1 METKAAPR
9 YNIVTLGCEKNSVDS
24 EGMGQVLAE
33 AGYTDAARP
42 EEADVLIVNT
52 CGFLQA
58 STGESL
64 AALQRLAQHK
74 RADQLLIAAGC
85 ATQRYGADIA
95 HDVPGV
101 DGLLSTRQWPQ
112 IARLADHLRDQQAQ
126 GLLPARVTG
135 DDPVAALQAR
145 VSSIE
150 QAVLAPVQPTAELKR
165 FRRKP
170 QGASA
175 YVKISEGCD
184 HSCAFCIIPAIR
196 GKHIS
201 RPLAEIAGEVRELT
215 EQGVQEAI
223 FIAQD
228 STYYGLD
235 LGLRDGL
242 AQLLEAVAAEAPAI
256 RWIRLM
262 YAYPTQITPRLIETM
277 ARLPQVAKYLD
288 MPLQHGHPDTLRRM
302 RRPNNLPRV
311 RRLIAELRA
320 AMPEIALRSTFIV
333 GFPGETDAEFGALLD
348 FLTEIQFDHVGMF
361 MYSPEEGT
369 PGATLPDQVPE
380 RVKQRR
386 YKQAMQVQQRIA
398 AAKNATWVGR
408 TLDVLIEGDGTVTD
422 ERGRQSPI
430 LAGRYY
436 RQAPEVDGLVFV
448 KGHPGV
454 TPGQVVRVRVQQA
467 TEYDLW
473 GKVVGPPGGKGA

>member
-1 METKAAPR
+1 MDQKTAPR

-24 EGMGQVLAE
+24 EGMGQTLAE
-33 AGYTDAARP
+33 AGYAGAARP

-64 AALQRLAQHK
+64 AALQKLAAAK
-74 RADQLLIAAGC
+74 RPDQLLVAAGC
-85 ATQRYGADIA
+85 ATQRYGAEFADQ
-95 HDVPGV
+95 VPGV

-112 IARLADHLRDQQAQ
+112 IAKLVDSLREQQAA
-126 GLLPARVTG
+126 GTLPVRTDG

-145 VSSIE
+145 AASIE
-150 QAVLAPVQPTAELKR
+150 AALLAPVQPTAELKR
-165 FRRKP
+165 FKRKP

-184 HSCAFCIIPAIR
+184 HSCAFCIIPDIR

-201 RPLAEIAGEVRELT
+201 RPIAEIAGEVRELT
-215 EQGVQEAI
+215 EQGVREVM

-228 STYYGLD
+228 STYYGVD
-235 LGLRDGL
+235 LKKRDGL
-242 AQLLEAVAAEAPAI
+242 AELLEAVAVEAPDL
-256 RWIRLM
+256 RWLRLM

-277 ARLPQVAKYLD
+277 ARLPQVCHYLD
-288 MPLQHGHPDTLRRM
+288 MPLQHGHPETLRRM
-302 RRPNNLPRV
+302 RRPNDVDRV
-311 RRLIAELRA
+311 RRLIADLRA
-320 AMPEIALRSTFIV
+320 AMPDIALRSTFIV
-333 GFPGETDAEFGALLD
+333 GFPGETDAEFQTLLD

-361 MYSPEEGT
+361 IYSPEEGT
-369 PGATLPDQVPE
+369 RGAAMPDQVPE

-386 YKQAMQVQQRIA
+386 YKQAMQHQQGIA
-398 AAKNATWVGR
+398 AKRNAGWVGR
-408 TLDVLIEGDGTVTD
+408 RIDVLIEGDGTVED
-422 ERGRQSPI
+422 GRGRQTPI

-454 TPGQVVRVRVQQA
+454 RVGDVVPVRVQQA

-473 GKVVGPPGGKGA
+473 GKVIADRPRP

>member
-1 METKAAPR
+1 MIETKTPPR

-33 AGYTDAARP
+33 AGYADAAGADD
-42 EEADVLIVNT
+42 ADVLIVNT

-64 AALQRLAQHK
+64 AALQQLAAHK
-74 RADQLLIAAGC
+74 RPDQLLIAAGC
-85 ATQRYGADIA
+85 ATQRYGPELAGT
-95 HDVPGV
+95 VPGI

-112 IARLADHLRDQQAQ
+112 IGTLVDHLRDQQAR
-126 GLLPARVTG
+126 GVLPLHQDGA
-135 DDPVAALQAR
+135 DPVAALRAQAA
-145 VSSIE
+145 SIE
-150 QAVLAPVQPTAELKR
+150 GALIAPVQPTAELRR
-165 FRRKP
+165 FKRKP

-184 HSCAFCIIPAIR
+184 HTCAFCIIPAIR

-201 RPLAEIAGEVRELT
+201 RPIAEIAAEVRELS
-215 EQGVQEAI
+215 EGGVQEAI

-277 ARLPQVAKYLD
+277 ARVPQVCKYLD
-288 MPLQHGHPDTLRRM
+288 MPLQHGHPETLRRM
-302 RRPNNLPRV
+302 RRPNNIARV
-311 RRLIAELRA
+311 RRLIADLRA
-320 AMPEIALRSTFIV
+320 AMPDIALRSTFIV
-333 GFPGETDAEFGALLD
+333 GFPGETDAEFAALLD
-348 FLTEIQFDHVGMF
+348 FLSEIQFDHVGMF
-361 MYSPEEGT
+361 TYSPEEGT
-369 PGATLPDQVPE
+369 AGATLPDPVPE
-380 RVKQRR
+380 RVKGRR
-386 YKQAMQVQQRIA
+386 YKQAMALQQQIS
-398 AAKNATWVGR
+398 AAKLARRVGQ
-408 TLDVLIEGDGTVTD
+408 TVDVLIEGTGTVTD
-422 ERGRQSPI
+422 GRGRESAI

-448 KGHPGV
+448 KGAPGLA
-454 TPGQVVRVRVQQA
+454 PGHMVRVRIQQA

-473 GKVVGPPGGKGA
+473 GKAVS